1 MWIFT
6 NNAFFSI
13 VEDRDNTDMVVV
25 RARVQG
31 DLQRAFG
38 NDHEIIES
46 EDSDY
51 RFRAF
56 LNREYVANTI
66 KNNIMNIDY
75 DNFKNSIAK
84 DDKTR
89 KSYYHDVWDVMNRWQ
104 EGVFGGSWISKYLS
118 QKYGT
123 GSYALDGGV
132 QEEDEY
138 ETGTGYLK
146 GFRYKKAKKKSKKQK
161 MYEDLF
167 DKTTAFDEYGA
178 R

>member
-13 VEDRDNTDMVVV
+13 VEDRDNIDMVVV

-51 RFRAF
+51 RFRVF
-56 LNREYVANTI
+56 LDREYVANTI
-66 KNNIMNIDY
+66 KNNVMNIDY
-75 DNFKNSIAK
+75 DNFKNSIDK

-123 GSYALDGGV
+123 SYRAFDSDS
-132 QEEDEY
+132 EEY
-138 ETGTGYLK
+138 ESGTGYLK